1 MNYYS
6 EKDIRDIVAGVLA
19 NTPLPKG
26 EARQAAPAAER
37 ACGEPI
43 PVEVSARHVHLTQE
57 ALDILFGAG
66 CRLTRKKDLSQPGQ
80 FAAEEHVKL
89 VTRKGELASVSVL
102 GPVRSHVQVELSAT
116 DARALGIQLP
126 IRLSGDLAGA
136 GDMLLIGPAG
146 VYEAKEC
153 AIIAKAHVH
162 MTPEQAER
170 YGVRD
175 GQQLSI
181 QMETER
187 PVTLDG
193 VIVRVSADA
202 GLAVHI
208 DVDEANAAMV
218 TGKTAGYIVKR
229 G

>member
-6 EKDIRDIVAGVLA
+6 ERDIRDIVEGVLA
-19 NTPLPKG
+19 QSG
-26 EARQAAPAAER
+26 IQSSAAAER
-37 ACGEPI
+37 GEPI

-57 ALDILFGAG
+57 ALNVLFGENY
-66 CRLTRKKDLSQPGQ
+66 RLTPKKPLSQPGQ

-89 VTRKGELASVSVL
+89 VTRKGEIESVSVL
-102 GPVRSHVQVELSAT
+102 GPVRERVQVELSAT
-116 DARALGIQLP
+116 DAHMLGVKLP
-126 IRLSGDLAGA
+126 VRLSGDLKGA
-136 GDMLLIGPAG
+136 GDMLLMGPEG

-153 AIIAKAHVH
+153 AIIARAHVH

-170 YGVRD
+170 WRVRD
-175 GQQLSI
+175 GQTLSI
-181 QMETER
+181 AMETER
-187 PVTLDG
+187 PATLDG
-193 VIVRVSADA
+193 VIARVSESA

-218 TGKTAGYIVKR
+218 TGDTVGYIVKR

>member
-6 EKDIRDIVAGVLA
+6 EKDIRDIVADVLA
-19 NTPLPKG
+19 QSGFTPQKT
-26 EARQAAPAAER
+26 AQKTAEDC
-37 ACGEPI
+37 AEPI

-66 CRLTRKKDLSQPGQ
+66 HRLTRKKDLSQHGQ

-89 VTRKGELASVSVL
+89 VTRKGEMESVSVL
-102 GPVRSHVQVELSAT
+102 GPVRGHVQVELSAT
-116 DARALGIQLP
+116 DARALGVQLP
-126 IRLSGDLAGA
+126 VRLSGDLSGA
-136 GDMLLIGPAG
+136 ADMLLIGPAG

-153 AIIAKAHVH
+153 AIVAKAHVH
-162 MTPEQAER
+162 MTPSEAQR

-175 GQQLSI
+175 GETLSVR
-181 QMETER
+181 METAR

-193 VIVRVSADA
+193 VVVRVSDDA

-218 TGKTAGYIVKR
+218 TPDTVGYLVKR

>member
-6 EKDIRDIVAGVLA
+6 EKDIRGIVADVLA
-19 NTPLPKG
+19 QSGMAKS
-26 EARQAAPAAER
+26 AAPENE
-37 ACGEPI
+37 EPI

-57 ALDILFGAG
+57 ALDVLFGPG
-66 CRLTRKKDLSQPGQ
+66 HRLTPKKALSQPGQ

-89 VTRKGELASVSVL
+89 VTRRGELASVSVL
-102 GPVRSHVQVELSAT
+102 GPVRDHVQAELSAT
-116 DARALGIQLP
+116 DAHMLGVTLP
-126 IRLSGDLAGA
+126 VRLSGDLDGA

-146 VYEAKEC
+146 VYEAKAC
-153 AIIAKAHVH
+153 AIIARAHVH

-170 YGVRD
+170 WHVHDR
-175 GQQLSI
+175 QTLSI
-181 QMETER
+181 RLETER

-193 VIVRVSADA
+193 VVARVSGEA

-218 TGKTAGYIVKR
+218 TPDTTGLIVKR

>member
-19 NTPLPKG
+19 QSGLPKG
-26 EARQAAPAAER
+26 APAPAADR
-37 ACGEPI
+37 ACGDPI
-43 PVEVSARHVHLTQE
+43 PVEVSARHVHLTRE

-66 CRLTRKKDLSQPGQ
+66 HRLTPKKNLSQPGQ

-102 GPVRSHVQVELSAT
+102 GPVRSRVQVELSAT
-116 DARALGIQLP
+116 DARMLGVQLP
-126 IRLSGDLAGA
+126 IRLSGDLKGA

-162 MTPEQAER
+162 MTPEQAQR

-175 GQQLSI
+175 GQQLSV
-181 QMETER
+181 QVKTER

-193 VIVRVSADA
+193 VIVRVSEDA

-218 TGKTAGYIVKR
+218 AGETAGYIVKR

>member
-6 EKDIRDIVAGVLA
+6 EQDIRDIVAHVLEQSGL
-19 NTPLPKG
+19 T
-26 EARQAAPAAER
+26 AAPAGACAAPER
-37 ACGEPI
+37 GEPI

-57 ALDILFGAG
+57 ALDILFGKG
-66 CRLTRKKDLSQPGQ
+66 YRLTPKKDLSQPGQ

-89 VTRKGELASVSVL
+89 VTRKGEIESVSVL
-102 GPVRSHVQVELSAT
+102 GPVRSKVQVELSAT
-116 DARALGIQLP
+116 DAHVLGVKLP
-126 IRLSGDLAGA
+126 VRLSGDLAGA

-153 AIIAKAHVH
+153 AIIARAHVH

-170 YGVRD
+170 WRVHD
-175 GQQLSI
+175 GQTLSV
-181 QMETER
+181 QMDTER
-187 PVTLDG
+187 PTTLDG
-193 VIVRVSADA
+193 VIARVSAEA

-208 DVDEANAAMV
+208 DVDEANGAMV
-218 TGKTAGYIVKR
+218 TGDTVGYIVKR